1 MPNAEHYQFVLHI
14 SDTTLLCCYD
24 VICYTIFTSKWV
36 FAATVL
42 WNNKNSEI
50 LRLEATASSASR
62 DGFANTLLSEHPV
75 RYQSSLGRDDTAN
88 ANFFLVFVR
97 ERIKCYYGE
106 FRTARPLE
114 QVQRTVLSAMN
125 IHGADWCGLAFG
137 RYKDFA
143 TDCVKVRKRKTMK
156 VGGLPKKMGLVRSRV
171 CGLPNDWNNWTSL
184 LILSLACFKALARC
198 RKSWTSMYTYICD

>member
-1 MPNAEHYQFVLHI
+1 MRVCTRISYLFLHWNPRVCIHIFENAYKIKVHI
-14 SDTTLLCCYD
+14 NCQAFCTPTSYTTLRWY
-24 VICYTIFTSKWV
+24 VYHIIQFFASKWI
-36 FAATVL
+36 FAATGL

-50 LRLEATASSASR
+50 FRLEAAASSASR

-88 ANFFLVFVR
+88 ANFFLVSVR

-106 FRTARPLE
+106 FRTTRPLE

-143 TDCVKVRKRKTMK
+143 TDCASRWGR
-156 VGGLPKKMGLVRSRV
+156 GRRWRSVDFLRRWV
-171 CGLPNDWNNWTSL
+171 S
-184 LILSLACFKALARC
+184 
-198 RKSWTSMYTYICD
+198 